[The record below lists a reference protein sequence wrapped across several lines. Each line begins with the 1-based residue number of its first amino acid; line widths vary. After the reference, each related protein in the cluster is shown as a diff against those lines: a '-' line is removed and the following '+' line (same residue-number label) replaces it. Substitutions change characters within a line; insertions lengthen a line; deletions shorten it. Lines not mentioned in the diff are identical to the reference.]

1 MATTIAVSGQTRK
14 KLMQIKLDEHFKNID
29 ELIEKMVIEHK
40 LTRLTNASKLF
51 QERMKQYDLELSE
64 LIQ

>member
-14 KLMQIKLDEHFKNID
+14 KLMQIKLDEDFKNID
-29 ELIEKMVIEHK
+29 ELIEKMIIEHK
-40 LTRLTNASKLF
+40 LTSLTNASKLF
-51 QERMKQYDLELSE
+51 KERMKQYNVEFLE